1 MSKKVIVLDSL
12 FVILLLCD
20 LLIPMMIN
28 PLMEKYDWWS
38 EFYGMYLF
46 PSLFILLAFEVVMM
60 FVTLVAVILG
70 IKNRKKCSAKKVY
83 GHALAQV
90 LMRFIQIPA
99 YVIIFY
105 IAFIAI
111 FGVFTIPITILLAVV
126 DVISIAL
133 TGFCSIAVYAEMQN
147 KGFITGTEQGIY
159 TVCAFIYC
167 LDVLVALIAFIRA
180 FIYKH
185 RIGLEPAV

>member
-159 TVCAFIYC
+159 TVCFH
-167 LDVLVALIAFIRA
+167 LLPGRSGRA
-180 FIYKH
+180 HSLHPCFY
-185 RIGLEPAV
+185 L

>member
-90 LMRFIQIPA
+90 LMRFI
-99 YVIIFY
+99 
-105 IAFIAI
+105 AFIAI

-185 RIGLEPAV
+185 RIGLEPAE